1 MAPRSL
7 FVPALT
13 LLSSIFTS
21 SVTAQLYSE
30 CNPLNRTD
38 CPANPA
44 FGTDWEF
51 IFNETQPDGVWNTTA
66 GTVEYDPETGA
77 AFTISKQGESPTLMT
92 NFYFFFGR
100 TEVFLKAAP
109 GTGIVSSI
117 VWSSDTLDEV
127 DWEFLGGNSSFA
139 STNYFGKGIQDFH
152 NAGYH
157 EIPGGVQDNYVNYT
171 CTWTKE
177 KLEWWADG
185 ALVRTLKA
193 EDANNTLNY
202 PQTPMKLSIG
212 IWAGG
217 DPSMPAGTRAWAG
230 GDTNYDEVPFTM
242 YVKSARVEDY
252 SSGKEYV
259 YGDKSGSWESI
270 KIVSGNSTA
279 YENLH
284 KEPEKTLSE
293 KWAELPSSTKA
304 GVYAASGGVAALL
317 FIALAFYYF
326 KQRSAGQKE
335 AAALA
340 AQQEQDR
347 VELER
352 FTKGG
357 NPNYQD
363 YEAMKGGMGAAAGY
377 HDSPPASSAGPPEKT
392 WDPTNNTPG
401 SPTVPSNAAMPL
413 LHDRRESLTTG
424 ALGAGEHGHP
434 TR

>member
-13 LLSSIFTS
+13 LLSSIFSS
-21 SVTAQLYSE
+21 SVTAQLTSD
-30 CNPLNRTD
+30 CNPLERDD

-44 FGTDWEF
+44 FGTEWDF
-51 IFNETQPDGVWNTTA
+51 IFNETQPDGVFNTTA
-66 GTVEYDPETGA
+66 GKVEYDPETGA
-77 AFTISKQGESPTLMT
+77 AFTIHKQGESPTLSS

-100 TEVFLKAAP
+100 TEVHLKAAP

-117 VWSSDTLDEV
+117 VWSSDILDEV
-127 DWEFLGGNSSFA
+127 DWEFLGGNKTHA

-157 EIPGGVQDNYVNYT
+157 EIAGGVQDNYVNYT

-177 KLEWWADG
+177 KMEWWADNQ
-185 ALVRTLKA
+185 LVRTLMA

-217 DPSMPAGTRAWAG
+217 DPSMPEGTRAWAG
-230 GDTNYDEVPFTM
+230 GDTNFDEAPFTM
-242 YVKSARVEDY
+242 YVKSAHVEDY

-259 YGDKSGSWESI
+259 YGDKSGTWESI
-270 KIVSGNSTA
+270 KVVSGNSTA
-279 YENLH
+279 FENLH
-284 KEPEKTLSE
+284 KEPEKSLGE

-304 GVYAASGGVAALL
+304 GVYAASAGVGGLLFAALVV
-317 FIALAFYYF
+317 YYF
-326 KQRSAGQKE
+326 KQRRSGQRE

-352 FTKGG
+352 FQKEGR
-357 NPNYQD
+357 NPDSYQD
-363 YEAMKGGMGAAAGY
+363 YDAVKGGMTTNPAY
-377 HDSPPASSAGPPEKT
+377 TDSPPASSAGPPEKT
-392 WDPTNNTPG
+392 WDPTNNTPS
-401 SPTVPSNAAMPL
+401 SPTMPTHAGMPL
-413 LHDRRESLTTG
+413 LHDGSLG
-424 ALGAGEHGHP
+424 VGGQGHV
-434 TR
+434 TK